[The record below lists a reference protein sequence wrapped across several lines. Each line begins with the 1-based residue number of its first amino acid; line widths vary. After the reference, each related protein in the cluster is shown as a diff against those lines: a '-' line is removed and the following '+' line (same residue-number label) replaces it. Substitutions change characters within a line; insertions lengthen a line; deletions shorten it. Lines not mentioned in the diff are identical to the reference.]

1 MTIRFQNERAGLE
14 NEIRKLREIL
24 SNRDSD
30 IDNYKQRCQ
39 RYEIELMELRSN

>member
-14 NEIRKLREIL
+14 NEIRKLREML
-24 SNRDSD
+24 NNRDSD

-39 RYEIELMELRSN
+39 RYEIEMMELRSN